1 MEINTV
7 YYDPSKITIKD
18 IEKALSEAGT
28 YEKTI
33 QIKQNSKRG
42 Q

>member
-18 IEKALSEAGT
+18 IEKALNKAGT

-33 QIKQNSKRG
+33 QIKQK